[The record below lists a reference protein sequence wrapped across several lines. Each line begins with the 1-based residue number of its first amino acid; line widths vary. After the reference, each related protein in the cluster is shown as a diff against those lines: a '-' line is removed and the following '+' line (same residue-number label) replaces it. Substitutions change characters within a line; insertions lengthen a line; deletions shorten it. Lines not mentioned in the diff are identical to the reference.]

1 MHICV
6 SMLICLYITKVF
18 YSNAVRMDKI
28 FIYEVVCLLI
38 NWLIRQSRLQR
49 TAGVVC
55 ESGIHL
61 NCGSCSEFY
70 SLVDSCLLN
79 AAGRRAAVS
88 SVHQSGCIMLFWSV
102 LCLKFVVE
110 FAAGVREMCGVFLLN
125 VFTV

>member
-70 SLVDSCLLN
+70 SLVDSC
-79 AAGRRAAVS
+79 RQTRCSS
-88 SVHQSGCIMLFWSV
+88 SVLQEWVMLKV
-102 LCLKFVVE
+102 
-110 FAAGVREMCGVFLLN
+110 CGRVSK
-125 VFTV
+125 